1 MVDEDVL
8 LADGLPDVLRLARGE
23 LDRRL
28 RYEGLVAQLIVALD
42 VGEGGEEGGAERTV
56 DRVDVEVVELELLL
70 ERLARLLGGRLGDLE
85 ADGSALAALLEGFL
99 DLEEQVV
106 DVLADVEVGIAR
118 DAERRRL
125 EDLVAREEALG
136 EVAQDVFEVEVV
148 LELWHLD
155 EAAENGD
162 RHRQDGEA
170 DFLVLRAFEV
180 DGEVEALARQE
191 GEGVRGI
198 DAHRRDDREDLA
210 LEELGQPKLLLG
222 VEVRRLDE
230 ADAVCR
236 ELFKRRLEA
245 AVDVAHLVVR
255 DAADGVHLS
264 LRRQAADVVVLDAAL
279 DEVFEAGDADHE
291 ELVEVGAADGDEA
304 QALEQ
309 GIVLAGGFAQHALV
323 EAQPGALAIQVVL
336 TVIEVHVYF
345 LLKTGSMPKI
355 SRNSTEACAKLQRIS
370 EISYSDV

>member
-1 MVDEDVL
+1 M
-8 LADGLPDVLRLARGE
+8 
-23 LDRRL
+23 
-28 RYEGLVAQLIVALD
+28 
-42 VGEGGEEGGAERTV
+42 
-56 DRVDVEVVELELLL
+56 
-70 ERLARLLGGRLGDLE
+70 
-85 ADGSALAALLEGFL
+85 
-99 DLEEQVV
+99 
-106 DVLADVEVGIAR
+106 
-118 DAERRRL
+118 
-125 EDLVAREEALG
+125 
-136 EVAQDVFEVEVV
+136 

-162 RHRQDGEA
+162 RHRQDGES
-170 DFLVLRAFEV
+170 DFLVLGALEV
-180 DGEVEALARQE
+180 DSEVEALARQE

-236 ELFKRRLEA
+236 ELRKRRLEA

-255 DAADGVHLS
+255 DAADGVHLA
-264 LRRQAADVVVLDAAL
+264 LRRQAADIVVLDTAL
-279 DEVFEAGDADHE
+279 DEMLEAGDADHE

-309 GIVLAGGFAQHALV
+309 RVVLARRLAQYALV
-323 EAQPGALAIQVVL
+323 EAQPGALAVQVVL
-336 TVIEVHVYF
+336 TVIEVHVHF